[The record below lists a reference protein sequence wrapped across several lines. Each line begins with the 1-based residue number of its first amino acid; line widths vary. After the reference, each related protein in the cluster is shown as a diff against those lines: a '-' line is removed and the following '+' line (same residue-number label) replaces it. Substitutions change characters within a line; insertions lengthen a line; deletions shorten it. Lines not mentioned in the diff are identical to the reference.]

1 MTCGIYKIEN
11 IITSEVY
18 IGQSKQIETR
28 WNQHKN
34 SPSGNVQGL
43 IDAYKYDSKLVT
55 FEIVKEIDETIYRPD
70 ELNFILDIWEDHMLN
85 LHGGLYGK
93 NVVNAKKISIRPV
106 PLTILQY
113 NLPDFLDRNVLYE
126 SIKKYSEDKKHVI
139 NVIEDDSKIKRLQ
152 NIINTNQYKVDA
164 VTEQYESLIREYK
177 FKIFDL
183 EKKLKNY
190 EDILDNR
197 NGWRILLEE
206 NESLRDEL
214 SEYKH
219 WDRIDD
225 VQGDYI
231 KHLSIA

>member
-43 IDAYKYDSKLVT
+43 IDAYEYDSKLVT
-55 FEIVKEIDETIYRPD
+55 FEIVKEIDEAIYRPE

-85 LHGGLYGK
+85 LNGGLYGK
-93 NVVNAKKISIRPV
+93 NVVNVKNISIRPV

-126 SIKKYSEDKKHVI
+126 SIKKYYGCKKPVI

-152 NIINTNQYKVDA
+152 DIINTNQYKVDA
-164 VTEQYESLIREYK
+164 VTEQYESIIQEYK

-190 EDILDNR
+190 EDIIDTR
-197 NGWRILLEE
+197 NGWRRLLEE

-214 SEYKH
+214 YEYKH